1 MVQLTACI
9 ILGIAYSLASWL
21 YLKREKNK
29 YSLSLLVIMGICL
42 IFFTIF
48 TYISGSISWITEI
61 EYLSMIAVCFPAAW
75 VDASEKRIPNK
86 IIISGLAVQTVIM
99 IIEAV
104 NNSSAFIN
112 SLRSRGIAL
121 LLIVVFCGI
130 SLLIIRDGIGM
141 GDVKLFLLLALMGGI
156 DLILSTLFFSMIV
169 AFFMGLYELIIKKR
183 GKKAAIPF
191 APAILIGIFLT
202 ITLTILS

>member
-9 ILGIAYSLASWL
+9 ILGIAYSLVSWL
-21 YLKREKNK
+21 YLKKEKNK
-29 YSLSLLVIMGICL
+29 YSVLLLVIMGICL
-42 IFFTIF
+42 ILFPIF
-48 TYISGSISWITEI
+48 TYIMGSISWIMEI

-86 IIISGLAVQTVIM
+86 IILSGLAVQTVIM
-99 IIEAV
+99 IIEAIY
-104 NNSSAFIN
+104 NSPAFLD
-112 SLRSRGIAL
+112 SLKSRGIAL

-130 SLLIIRDGIGM
+130 ALLIIKDGMGM

-156 DLILSTLFFSMIV
+156 DLILSILFFSMIV
-169 AFFMGLYELIIKKR
+169 AFFMGLYELIIKKQ

-191 APAILIGIFLT
+191 APAILIGVLFT